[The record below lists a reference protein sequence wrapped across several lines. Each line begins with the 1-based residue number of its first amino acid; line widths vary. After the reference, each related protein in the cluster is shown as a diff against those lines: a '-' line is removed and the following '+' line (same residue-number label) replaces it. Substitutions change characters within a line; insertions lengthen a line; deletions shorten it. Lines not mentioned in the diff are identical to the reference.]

1 MARDLTLDIIA
12 ELRCILERVG
22 IIEDDF
28 DLTDTFQV
36 NRFLESRG
44 ADIYLLCTIGSWRDT
59 IPMRKCCGI

>member
-1 MARDLTLDIIA
+1 MAKDLTLDIIA

-22 IIEDDF
+22 INEDDF

-44 ADIYLLCTIGSWRDT
+44 ADIYLYALSALGETRC
-59 IPMRKCCGI
+59 PMRKCCWI